1 MKKQIEY
8 LETALRHKLAFSNR
22 RVIELESK
30 LVEASTTIETEKKLN
45 KQLASKVEM
54 QERVRKKTD
63 AMLKVYTYSISVS
76 IYLYLYNPYL
86 LI

>member
-1 MKKQIEY
+1 MEEVISLKKQIEY

-30 LVEASTTIETEKKLN
+30 LVEANTTIETEKKLN

-63 AMLKVYTYSISVS
+63 AMLKVY
-76 IYLYLYNPYL
+76 IYMLYICIYIL
-86 LI
+86 